1 MPEYASGPR
10 YAKTLNMKK
19 FWTLQGSQYARTC
32 LDRTLNISWVLNM
45 AGFWIWQSSGYIQ

>member
-19 FWTLQGSQYARTC
+19 FWTLQGYARTC

-45 AGFWIWQSSGYIQ
+45 AGFWMWQSSGYI